1 MFAARKTSFFCDRW
15 NINKPTPTATQLL
28 NQPNP
33 RLIDI
38 SFAALWVSNMA
49 MCQQLKFISLAAV
62 SLFQTPHCP
71 VFQNPWPK
79 AYHPRFIQEQFHHLH
94 MSFLRWSKQKHQQKT
109 CKHHK
114 KKNAPKIV
122 PYTISVLNFSI
133 NPCFF
138 IFFLGGIPH
147 HFSHRW
153 ASIQRRQAQRRHP
166 VGTRQVFVGAPLQQ
180 PPNHGQVPLLRRQVQ
195 RRRAAEVLLKVQ
207 PGSWKRGCG
216 CWCFR
221 NFHHV
226 WYKHVYI

>member
-114 KKNAPKIV
+114 KKCPKNC
-122 PYTISVLNFSI
+122 SLHNFS
-133 NPCFF
+133 PEFF
-138 IFFLGGIPH
+138 NQSLFFHLFFGRDPPPFLPSLGVHSTPPGAA
-147 HFSHRW
+147 
-153 ASIQRRQAQRRHP
+153 ASSRGDSPGLCRRPAAAAAEPRP
-166 VGTRQVFVGAPLQQ
+166 GAPA
-180 PPNHGQVPLLRRQVQ
+180 PPPGATAPCRWGLAEGPAGFLKKGMWLLMFQKFPSCV
-195 RRRAAEVLLKVQ
+195 
-207 PGSWKRGCG
+207 
-216 CWCFR
+216 
-221 NFHHV
+221 
-226 WYKHVYI
+226 I